1 MDDVDDLAV
10 QADLSAREK
19 VHVQLMAN
27 VARSL
32 SDTPMVLKGGTAL
45 LLAYGLDR
53 HSTDLDF
60 DSAKAIRL
68 EHRLTQVPLPA
79 NVKILGVDCLK
90 DTQTTLRYRLN
101 YQTEYGIER
110 LKIETSL
117 RTQPEESEVI
127 NGIRVYGLSTLLE
140 QKLSAIEHRTTARD
154 LYDIHFLVH
163 KHPEAISDAS
173 GEKLQAVFRNMDD
186 LEKRFAPAFREDTIL
201 AQADLSMLLLQLN
214 ETLEEKRIQQKAE
227 AWLQDE
233 TAIPFADKL
242 LHEKELDDYRHLLE
256 RYENGECSTE
266 EEHELLQKTAAL
278 LENEED
284 KLFLQAQYPHW
295 ESAMQKL
302 LEKSRGHAQG
312 EETAHDAEHSL

>member
-1 MDDVDDLAV
+1 MDDVNDLAI
-10 QADLSAREK
+10 QADLSERQKA
-19 VHVQLMAN
+19 HVQLMAN

-32 SDTPMVLKGGTAL
+32 NDTPMVLKGGTAL

-60 DSAKAIRL
+60 DSVKAIRL

-79 NVKILGVDCLK
+79 NVQILGVDCLK

-117 RTQPEESEVI
+117 RTHPDECEMI
-127 NGIRVYGLSTLLE
+127 NGIRVYGVPTLLE

-154 LYDIHFLVH
+154 LYDINFLVH
-163 KHPEAISDAS
+163 KYPEAITDLS
-173 GEKLQAVFRNMDD
+173 EKKLQSMFYNMDD

-201 AQADLSMLLLQLN
+201 AQTDLSTLLLQLN

-227 AWLQDE
+227 AWLEDK
-233 TAIPFADKL
+233 TAIAFADKL

-266 EEHELLQKTAAL
+266 EEHELLQKTAAV

-284 KLFLQAQYPHW
+284 KLFLQTQYPNW
-295 ESAMQKL
+295 ESSVQKL
-302 LEKSRGHAQG
+302 LEKSRHHAQ
-312 EETAHDAEHSL
+312 EEAERDNGLSL

>member
-1 MDDVDDLAV
+1 MDDVNDLAI
-10 QADLSAREK
+10 QANLSERQK

-68 EHRLTQVPLPA
+68 EHRLTHVPLPA
-79 NVKILGVDCLK
+79 NVEILGVDCLK

-117 RTQPEESEVI
+117 RAPPEESEMV
-127 NGIRVYGLSTLLE
+127 NGIRVYGLSTLLN

-163 KHPEAISDAS
+163 NHPEAITDMS
-173 GEKLQAVFRNMDD
+173 EKKLETLFYNMDD
-186 LEKRFAPAFREDTIL
+186 LEKRFAPAFREDAIL
-201 AQADLSMLLLQLN
+201 EQKDLSTLLLQLN
-214 ETLEEKRIQQKAE
+214 ETMEQNRIQPKVQV
-227 AWLQDE
+227 WLQDE
-233 TAIPFADKL
+233 TAISFMDKF
-242 LHEKELDDYRHLLE
+242 LHEKELGDYRNLLE
-256 RYENGECSTE
+256 RYENGQCNAE
-266 EEHELLQKTAAL
+266 EEHELLQKTEAF

-284 KLFLQAQYPHW
+284 KVFLQTQYPNW
-295 ESAMQKL
+295 ERSMQKL
-302 LEKSRGHAQG
+302 LEKSRNHAKG
-312 EETAHDAEHSL
+312 EEAEQDQGLSF